1 MFTFDTSKPVMVTG
15 ATGYVAGW
23 IVKGLLDAGATV
35 HAPVRNPDNPDKV
48 KHLLE
53 IAREAP
59 GELKLFKAD
68 LLDMGSYAEAM
79 QGCGV
84 VFHTASPFSIDV
96 KDPQKELIEPAV
108 NGTKNVLEQA
118 NKTDSVTRVVLTS
131 SCAAIYGDNTDCAK
145 AAGGRVDESIWNTT
159 SSLEHGAYSYSKTLA
174 EQAAWKI
181 AETQDRWK
189 LVVINPS
196 LVIGPALQDRPTSES
211 FNLVRQM
218 GDGTMKSGAPRMGFG
233 VIDVRDLAQAHLAAG
248 FLPEAAGRHIISAH
262 ECDVFELSQELKG
275 KFGDY
280 PLPARALPKWL
291 VWLVGPL
298 AGGGITRT
306 YVARNVNVPF
316 RADNSKGKRE
326 LGLSYRPLRNSMEE
340 MFQQMI
346 DAGQFQKA

>member
-1 MFTFDTSKPVMVTG
+1 VFTFDTSKPVMVTG

>member
-1 MFTFDTSKPVMVTG
+1 MFTIDTTKPVMVTG

-35 HAPVRNPDNPDKV
+35 HAPVRNPDSPDKV

-53 IAREAP
+53 AARTAP
-59 GELKLFKAD
+59 GALKLFKAD
-68 LLDMGSYAEAM
+68 LLAVGSYAEAM
-79 QGCGV
+79 EGCGV
-84 VFHTASPFSIDV
+84 VFHTASPFTVDV
-96 KDPQKELIEPAV
+96 KDPQKQLIDPAV

-131 SCAAIYGDNTDCAK
+131 SCAAIYGDNVDCAK
-145 AAGGRVDESIWNTT
+145 APGGRVDESIWNTT
-159 SSLEHGAYSYSKTLA
+159 SSLDHGAYSYSKTLA
-174 EQAAWKI
+174 EQAAWEI
-181 AETQDRWK
+181 AEAQNRWK

-218 GDGTMKSGAPRMGFG
+218 GDGSLKAGAPRWGFG

-248 FLPEAAGRHIISAH
+248 FLAEAEGRHIISAH
-262 ECDVFELSQELKG
+262 ETTLYDMSQELKA
-275 KFGDY
+275 KFASY

-291 VWLVGPL
+291 VWLAGPL
-298 AGGGITRT
+298 AGGGITRKV
-306 YVARNVNVPF
+306 VARNVGVPF
-316 RADNSKGKRE
+316 RADNSKGKRA
-326 LGLSYRPLRNSMEE
+326 LGLNYRPLQTSMEE

-346 DAGQFQKA
+346 DAGQFDKA